1 MNIIIIRYNSN
12 GQLMS
17 SKPCRD
23 CIELLKTIGIQRIY
37 YSNDNHKIVCERL
50 DTISSNHISWGC
62 RYIIDNNI
70 I

>member
-1 MNIIIIRYNSN
+1 
-12 GQLMS
+12 MS

-37 YSNDNHKIVCERL
+37 YSTDTHKIVCERL
-50 DTISSNHISWGC
+50 DTISSNHVSWGYRC
-62 RYIIDNNI
+62 LIEKNI